1 MKNLSPLPPIT
12 STPHHLH
19 TPSPL
24 HLHIPLA
31 PLLLCTTIGFM
42 SMINPFYHRGAIR
55 NAADFHGRDTEI
67 SQIIGLLR
75 NGQSV
80 SLIGPRRIG
89 KSSLLIHLARPEVRQ
104 ALGLDPA
111 RSLFLL
117 LDCQELGGSPPEE
130 VYETLYFR
138 LVETAQQAGLALE
151 PSSQDPGTYR
161 ALDRLLHQISQ
172 KEALVVVL
180 LDEFELLAAN
190 EHLTPYFFARLR
202 GLTTKYGLAYLTAS
216 QRPLFAIT
224 AEEEILSSPFF
235 NIFVTLPLGLYSD
248 DEARSLFASRL
259 AGNAITFND
268 TLIAYLLALVGPHPF
283 FLHIAGYHAYQAADQ
298 GEMPDSRTDLAELD
312 SPIEVEA
319 DSHLGYLWQNLT
331 PEEQY
336 ALAIAAGPIDTMRL
350 LEQQCL
356 LSQTNGRY
364 RHTSEILQRYVRR
377 QEVPELIQTGPF
389 VIDQQRH
396 QVWANQDELNL
407 TTSQFSILVRLC
419 AQPGQVIRGED
430 LETAVWGDVLVDDP
444 DRLKTLIKRLRRAI
458 APYDNW
464 IISERGVGYALR
476 SPEV

>member
-1 MKNLSPLPPIT
+1 LTSPLT
-12 STPHHLH
+12 SHIYLLPVPHYN
-19 TPSPL
+19 
-24 HLHIPLA
+24 
-31 PLLLCTTIGFM
+31 GVNM
-42 SMINPFYHRGAIR
+42 SVDNPFFHRGAIR
-55 NAADFHGRDTEI
+55 RASFFHGRQKEVE
-67 SQIIGLLR
+67 QILGLLR

-89 KSSLLIHLARPEVRQ
+89 KSSLLLHLCRPGVREPFGMQ
-104 ALGLDPA
+104 PSAA
-111 RSLFLL
+111 IFVM

-130 VYETLYFR
+130 VYESLLMG
-138 LVETAQQAGLALE
+138 LVDTASNADLDLE
-151 PSSQDPGTYR
+151 ATQHPGTYR
-161 ALDRLLHQISQ
+161 ALDRVLNEISKQ
-172 KEALVVVL
+172 NIPVVVL

-202 GLTTKYGLAYLTAS
+202 GLTTKYGLAFLTTS

-248 DEARSLFASRL
+248 DEARSLFSSRL
-259 AGNAITFND
+259 ADND
-268 TLIAYLLALVGPHPF
+268 ICFSAELVSYLLDLVGPHPF
-283 FLHIAGYHAYQAADQ
+283 FLHLGGYHAYQALSQND
-298 GEMPDSRTDLAELD
+298 ELTEETFNQLD
-312 SPIEVEA
+312 AAIEVEA

-336 ALAIAAGPIDTMRL
+336 ALAITNGPIDSLRL

-356 LSQTNGRY
+356 LVLQDSDYQY
-364 RHTSEILQRYVRR
+364 TSEILQRYVRR
-377 QEVPELIQTGPF
+377 QEVQGLIQAGPF

-396 QVWANQDELNL
+396 QVWANQVEMGL
-407 TTSQFSILVRLC
+407 TTSQFNILVRLC
-419 AQPGQVIRGED
+419 EQPGQVVRGDD

-458 APYDNW
+458 SPYDNW

-476 SPEV
+476 APE

>member
-1 MKNLSPLPPIT
+1 
-12 STPHHLH
+12 
-19 TPSPL
+19 
-24 HLHIPLA
+24 
-31 PLLLCTTIGFM
+31 M
-42 SMINPFYHRGAIR
+42 SIVNPFYHRGAIR
-55 NAADFHGRDTEI
+55 QAANFHGRQHETE
-67 SQIIGLLR
+67 QILGLLR

-89 KSSLLIHLARPEVRQ
+89 KSSLLIHLCRPEVRLQ
-104 ALGLDPA
+104 WGLDPA
-111 RSLFLL
+111 KTWLILI
-117 LDCQELGGSPPEE
+117 DCQELGGSPSEE
-130 VYETLYFR
+130 VYEILLNGLHHAATEAGVTL
-138 LVETAQQAGLALE
+138 EALNGS
-151 PSSQDPGTYR
+151 PSTYR
-161 ALDRLLHQISQ
+161 DLDRALYQISQ
-172 KEALVVVL
+172 NHTTVVFL

-248 DEARSLFASRL
+248 EEARTLFLSRL
-259 AGNAITFND
+259 AATGVSFSQGLSAHLRF
-268 TLIAYLLALVGPHPF
+268 LVGPHPF
-283 FLHIAGYHAYQAADQ
+283 FLHVAGYHAYQALSQDISLETAADFSQ
-298 GEMPDSRTDLAELD
+298 LD
-312 SPIEVEA
+312 DAIEVEA

-331 PEEQY
+331 AEEQY
-336 ALAIAAGPIDTMRL
+336 VLAIADGSIDTLRL

-356 LSQTNGRY
+356 LINLDGKYTYAN
-364 RHTSEILQRYVRR
+364 EILRRYVRR
-377 QEVPELIQTGPF
+377 QEVRGLIQAGPF

-396 QVWANQDELNL
+396 QVWAGGQEMSL
-407 TTSQFSILVRLC
+407 TTSQFNILMRLC
-419 AQPGQVIRGED
+419 QQPGQVVHGDD

-476 SPEV
+476 PPD